1 MWLGVPSLRH
11 EKDNIIFS
19 VAEVLD
25 LCLCPWSRR
34 HSSLVARG
42 GGGGVSSTMRGV
54 LSWLPLIC
62 DIVYLELGT
71 ILSGCVLLQRPDP
84 YSVGLRGLLRLS
96 LRLDFSLVEL
106 F

>member
-42 GGGGVSSTMRGV
+42 GGGG
-54 LSWLPLIC
+54 
-62 DIVYLELGT
+62 
-71 ILSGCVLLQRPDP
+71 
-84 YSVGLRGLLRLS
+84 
-96 LRLDFSLVEL
+96 
-106 F
+106 